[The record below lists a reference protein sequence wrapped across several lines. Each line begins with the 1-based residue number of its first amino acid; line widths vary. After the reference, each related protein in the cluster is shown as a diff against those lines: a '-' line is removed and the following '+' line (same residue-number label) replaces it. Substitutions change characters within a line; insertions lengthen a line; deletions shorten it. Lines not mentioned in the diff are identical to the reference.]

1 MSHTRT
7 LKQVGRKTAR
17 PFNQQLS
24 GSSGFTGSYIPNGD
38 GITTSIAHINT
49 NVNSTGGYY
58 ISPVAG
64 TVTIGNQYISYNY
77 SKIEL
82 LGEIFETSVD
92 NITKS
97 NLAQIDYHGISFY
110 KSLKKMSVE
119 ICDEKITKF
128 LDSKLISWE
137 RGQRIKKI
145 IDEK

>member
-24 GSSGFTGSYIPNGD
+24 GSSGFTGSYILNGD
-38 GITTSIAHINT
+38 GITTST
-49 NVNSTGGYY
+49 
-58 ISPVAG
+58 VAG